1 MGLGTRDQHDERA
14 IPHSGLSPIRRSVS
28 PLCVAML
35 LLGFLILGASSATA
49 IPIPIPENPLLGG
62 GAVEKL
68 TRGSGTSNYQF
79 VLEGTEFESGWSN
92 KQGDKI
98 RIDIGFTPNVSSNF
112 ETMVVFTSIRF
123 GVASNPVTCDELAPG
138 GTNPLPLADFGF
150 VTSPASV
157 GGSVDRI
164 TESTDDRSGSG
175 QKSQICQSENPN
187 NLFSL
192 VFDATSVGTTL
203 SFSIE
208 VAQTKDDVPLQQF
221 ANFQIL
227 SQAYQAVP
235 EPGTGL
241 LLLGGLAALARV
253 SRRRARLG

>member
-1 MGLGTRDQHDERA
+1 M
-14 IPHSGLSPIRRSVS
+14 RRHA
-28 PLCVAML
+28 PF
-35 LLGFLILGASSATA
+35 GFLILGASSATA

-62 GAVEKL
+62 GGVEKL

-79 VLEGTEFESGWSN
+79 VLTAFEFEPGWSN

-98 RIDIGFTPNVSSNF
+98 LIDIDFTPNVSSNF
-112 ETMVVFTSIRF
+112 ETMVVFTSVRF
-123 GVASNPVTCDELAPG
+123 GVASNPVTCAELAPG

-150 VTSPASV
+150 DTSPASV

-208 VAQTKDDVPLQQF
+208 VAQTKDDVPFAQF
-221 ANFQIL
+221 ENLQIL

>member
-1 MGLGTRDQHDERA
+1 MAIGILKDKAEVAMGPGKRDQHDEWA
-14 IPHSGLSPIRRSVS
+14 IPRGGLSPIRGRVS

-49 IPIPIPENPLLGG
+49 IPIPIPDNPLLGG

-79 VLEGTEFESGWSN
+79 VLEGTEFEPGWSN

-123 GVASNPVTCDELAPG
+123 GVASNPVTCAELAPG

-150 VTSPASV
+150 DTSPASV
-157 GGSVDRI
+157 GGLWIAS
-164 TESTDDRSGSG
+164 RSRPT
-175 QKSQICQSENPN
+175 I
-187 NLFSL
+187 
-192 VFDATSVGTTL
+192 
-203 SFSIE
+203 
-208 VAQTKDDVPLQQF
+208 VP
-221 ANFQIL
+221 
-227 SQAYQAVP
+227 
-235 EPGTGL
+235 T
-241 LLLGGLAALARV
+241 
-253 SRRRARLG
+253 RARSLKFARQKMGMIYSRWCLMRPRWVPR